1 MDNCYFCWILTKIIV
16 MIKMLHSG
24 WAYIVLLLLI
34 VSVVNA
40 IIGFTSK
47 RDFKEMDLRIPLF
60 TLIVVH
66 IQLIIGLVTYFLSAQ
81 FAFLREHGMGG
92 AMKEAGIRYFI
103 MEHPLM
109 MILAIIV
116 ITMGFSRHKKMDT
129 AAGKFKT
136 IAMYYGIGLLFVLS
150 RIPWGQ
156 WWSV

>member
-1 MDNCYFCWILTKIIV
+1 
-16 MIKMLHSG
+16 
-24 WAYIVLLLLI
+24 
-34 VSVVNA
+34 
-40 IIGFTSK
+40 
-47 RDFKEMDLRIPLF
+47 
-60 TLIVVH
+60 
-66 IQLIIGLVTYFLSAQ
+66 
-81 FAFLREHGMGG
+81 
-92 AMKEAGIRYFI
+92 MKEPEIRLYVI
-103 MEHPLM
+103 EHPLM